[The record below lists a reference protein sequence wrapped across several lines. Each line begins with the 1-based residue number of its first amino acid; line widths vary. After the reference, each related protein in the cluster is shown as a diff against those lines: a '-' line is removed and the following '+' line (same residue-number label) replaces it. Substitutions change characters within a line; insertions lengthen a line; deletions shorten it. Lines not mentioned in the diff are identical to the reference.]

1 VFLLYSSLLAVAFL
15 LTSPWWLVQM
25 LRRGKYRAGLFE
37 RLGRIPA
44 RLAPNRAPRTDARPL
59 IWVHAVSVGEV
70 LAVSGLVSRL
80 QENARVVLS
89 TTTQTGHNLACER
102 LGEANIFY
110 FPLDFTFA
118 IRRWLDA
125 LRPDMVVLAE
135 TEFWPNF
142 IRLVH
147 ARGVPIVVG
156 NARISDRSYPR
167 YRRFRGLLAKALAP
181 IDRFVTQSDEDARR
195 LIDIGAPAGRVIAGG
210 NLKFDVTPP
219 VEHVAFVDA
228 LRERLKQAGAGPIIV
243 AGSTVRDEEGPV
255 LLAFYKVLGKM
266 NNALLVL
273 APRHK
278 ERFEE
283 VARVV
288 AESGLTQWRRSQL
301 GENEKLNG
309 GVLLLDSIG
318 ELAAIYALGDLA
330 FVGGSLVPR
339 GGHNILEPA
348 HFGIPTIVGPYT
360 ENFRDIVTLFKR
372 EGGVATAGE
381 RELGDVMLRLLRN
394 SSERRALGARGQKVL
409 QSQRG
414 ATERLAQTI
423 EGLLA
428 RADASEVRR

>member
-1 VFLLYSSLLAVAFL
+1 VFLIYSSLLAVAFL
-15 LTSPWWLVQM
+15 LSSPWWLVQM
-25 LRRGKYRAGLFE
+25 LRRGKYRAGLLE

-70 LAVSGLVSRL
+70 LAVSGLVTRL
-80 QENARVVLS
+80 QTNARVVVS
-89 TTTQTGHNLACER
+89 TTTQTGHKLACER
-102 LGEANIFY
+102 LGEENVFY
-110 FPLDFTFA
+110 FPLDFAFA

-167 YRRFRGLLAKALAP
+167 YRRFRWLLAKALAP

-195 LIDIGAPAGRVIAGG
+195 LIEIGAPKDRVIVGG

-219 VEHVAFVDA
+219 ADHVAFVDG
-228 LRERLKQAGAGPIIV
+228 LRERLQNAGAGPIIV

-266 NNALLVL
+266 NHAVLVL

-278 ERFEE
+278 DRFEE
-283 VARVV
+283 VAHVV

-301 GENEKLNG
+301 GETEKLCG

-348 HFGIPTIVGPYT
+348 HFGVPTIVGPYT
-360 ENFRDIVTLFKR
+360 ENFRDMMTLFKR
-372 EGGVATAGE
+372 EGGVATAGDG
-381 RELGDVMLRLLRN
+381 ELGDVMLRLLRN

-409 QSQRG
+409 HSQR
-414 ATERLAQTI
+414 
-423 EGLLA
+423 
-428 RADASEVRR
+428 EVRR